1 MSDPAL
7 TPIAASSPA
16 WAPARH
22 EREER
27 AERDEDLVAMA
38 GELEAV
44 RRDSARSKAELSQ
57 RVSAAAH
64 DLKSPLHVIVG
75 FSQLFA
81 ARYGDR
87 LDDDGRALLES
98 ITRGANQ
105 MTELIDDLLVNG
117 RTGTAKPVATAV
129 DQPPRPGVR
138 GDSTASGT
146 SPGPGPLQVLLVED
160 SDEHTKLMSAL
171 LSQADG
177 PAYRLH
183 PVDNVQAALLAL
195 GHIDIDCVLLDL
207 SLPDAN
213 DLEALA
219 QVRSAAPLVPVVVTT
234 SSSDDALAFAAVREG
249 AQDFLVKGQID
260 SARLSRSIRWAVQR
274 KALEND
280 LARDALHDPLT
291 QLPNRTLLLDRLRL
305 ALVRAERSGD
315 RVAAFYLDL
324 DNFKPVNDQLGHD
337 AGDQVL
343 IEIAGHLRTAIRPQD
358 TVARIGGDEFVV
370 MCEGFDDP
378 DLEVGGLRA
387 RLADAVA
394 TPIAIGDDVVVL
406 SVSIGV
412 SVSGPSAEADD
423 ILRAAD
429 QAMYQA
435 KRSRLQRQPGLTV
448 PSG

>member
-1 MSDPAL
+1 
-7 TPIAASSPA
+7 
-16 WAPARH
+16 
-22 EREER
+22 
-27 AERDEDLVAMA
+27 MA

-44 RRDSARSKAELSQ
+44 RREAARSKAELSQ
-57 RVSAAAH
+57 RLSAAAH

-75 FSQLFA
+75 FSQLLA

-87 LDDDGRALLES
+87 LHDDGRALLES
-98 ITRGANQ
+98 IARGADQ
-105 MTELIDDLLVNG
+105 MTELIDDLLVDG
-117 RTGTAKPVATAV
+117 RTGTAKPEATAV
-129 DQPPRPGVR
+129 DHLPPRPGVR
-138 GDSTASGT
+138 GDSTARGT
-146 SPGPGPLQVLLVED
+146 SPGPGSLQVILVED
-160 SDEHTKLMSAL
+160 SDEHTKLISAL
-171 LSQADG
+171 LSEADG
-177 PAYRLH
+177 PGYRLH
-183 PVDNVQAALLAL
+183 PVDNMQAALLAL
-195 GHIDIDCVLLDL
+195 GHIDVDCVLLDL

-234 SSSDDALAFAAVREG
+234 SSADDALAFAAVREG

-260 SARLSRSIRWAVQR
+260 SARLSRAIRWAVQR
-274 KALEND
+274 KTLEND

-291 QLPNRTLLLDRLRL
+291 RLPNRTLLLDRLRL
-305 ALVRAERSGD
+305 ALLRAERSGD

-343 IEIAGHLRTAIRPQD
+343 IEIARHLRAAIRPQD

-394 TPIAIGDDVVVL
+394 TPITIGNAVVV
-406 SVSIGV
+406 
-412 SVSGPSAEADD
+412 A
-423 ILRAAD
+423 LRQHRRVRQRAVG
-429 QAMYQA
+429 
-435 KRSRLQRQPGLTV
+435 RSRGRTPSRRPGDV
-448 PSG
+448 PGQTIQVAVTAGRRSRRARMGGVESSWAPKEP